1 MHHSTAACAAAAHR
15 AVKTRSRCN
24 VHDAVPASDAAA
36 LVTPHH
42 ETLAPAS
49 NASSATLALHRHPM
63 NKGDLPH
70 SLPRVCLPLS
80 FPPPH
85 QRCTPRALHRPLS
98 LSKTHLQA
106 RDHQHHALH
115 LFAPRCRHRRL
126 HELSRQGASAGCS
139 TRCHAKPPFDSMN
152 SALLLFL
159 ISYAVDSSSCC
170 IYCNALCRCL
180 RLAMAAAVNVG
191 VSAMLPRLNRFDSSS
206 SRNWVRDSHETVS
219 RMHPRATLH
228 CANYHS
234 CHSFSHQSTRS

>member
-1 MHHSTAACAAAAHR
+1 M
-15 AVKTRSRCN
+15 KTRSRCN

-98 LSKTHLQA
+98 LSPKRICKRVIINTMHYTSLHRAAVTVAFTSSRFKAQA
-106 RDHQHHALH
+106 LVA
-115 LFAPRCRHRRL
+115 A
-126 HELSRQGASAGCS
+126 
-139 TRCHAKPPFDSMN
+139 RCHAKPPFDSMN

-159 ISYAVDSSSCC
+159 ISYAVDCSSCC

-206 SRNWVRDSHETVS
+206 SRNWGRDSHETVS